1 MFLIVV
7 WREGATLYTNRI
19 QYVCHVSLRLR
30 SVNFSFQPAA
40 ATASVTTVT
49 AVKPSSTETPVK
61 LPVTG
66 PPAQAVSQ
74 KAVSVKAEGITV
86 AQTSASTV
94 RGKKKSF

>member
-1 MFLIVV
+1 M
-7 WREGATLYTNRI
+7 WREGATLYASKI
-19 QYVCHVSLRLR
+19 QYVCHVSLPLK

-49 AVKPSSTETPVK
+49 AVKPSSTGTPVK

-66 PPAQAVSQ
+66 PPAQAISQ
-74 KAVSVKAEGITV
+74 KAVSVKAEGTTV

-94 RGKKKSF
+94 RGKKKFLIKN